1 MINSFL
7 ISFKLKNAYKVN
19 SIIYSLKQIPIIRK
33 LLPNSLYKSNGL
45 KMFANIISALI
56 EFNSI
61 FLGKLLYILLMILLP
76 MSLYENGSNIFVHI
90 FIFLTIIGG
99 FINTH
104 LFNPSKD
111 KYYAMILMKFEAK
124 QYTLSNYYYFLFKVL
139 IGFMPLLVIF
149 GIFNKIDPT
158 VCLMLAVFVACV
170 KTTISAFILYKDN
183 KKNKITNEN
192 MPVLLTI
199 IITVFLLIC
208 AYGLPFFGLI
218 ITSNIFYIL
227 FIISLISGFVSLK
240 YIKSFNNYK
249 RMYKELLSPNN
260 VIFMVPNSTKNI
272 SIDTYRKQITNDGVI
287 TSNKEGYEYFNDIF
301 VSRHK
306 KILTKAS
313 QKMSIIFLLIF
324 ITLIL
329 TAIFYG
335 KFNKDLNEYLRV
347 SLPYF
352 LFIMYFVNRGQ
363 NITQTMFMNCD
374 HSMLFYR
381 FYRQPSAILK
391 LFRERLKTLIKLNL
405 LPAVIIGSGLTIL
418 LFVTGGVENNI
429 DYLLTFF
436 TIIAYSIFFSVHYLV
451 LYYLLQPYNINLEM
465 KNPMFSII
473 SSATYFICYFAIQL
487 KIPTLLF
494 GSCMIIFSIIYS
506 LVALFLSYKY
516 ASKTFKLRN

>member
-45 KMFANIISALI
+45 KIFANIISALI

-158 VCLMLAVFVACV
+158 VCLMLTFFVACV

-227 FIISLISGFVSLK
+227 FIISLISGIISLK

-249 RMYKELLSPNN
+249 CMYKELLSPNN

-418 LFVTGGVENNI
+418 LFATGGVENNI